1 MALADNIKKIMG
13 ERGESLSSVCKKA
26 NLAKGTVAG
35 WMEGVAPRN
44 LQDLVKL
51 ADALNVSLDHLIA
64 NRREETDLD
73 KLLDKVSL
81 HTGLYEISIKK
92 VSKK

>member
-1 MALADNIKKIMG
+1 MALADNIKNIMG
-13 ERGESLSSVCKKA
+13 ERGESLSSICKKS

-44 LQDLVKL
+44 LQDLVRL
-51 ADALNVSLDHLIA
+51 ADALNVSLDYLIA
-64 NRREETDLD
+64 NRKEEIDLD
-73 KLLDKVSL
+73 NLLKKVEL

-92 VSKK
+92 VIKK